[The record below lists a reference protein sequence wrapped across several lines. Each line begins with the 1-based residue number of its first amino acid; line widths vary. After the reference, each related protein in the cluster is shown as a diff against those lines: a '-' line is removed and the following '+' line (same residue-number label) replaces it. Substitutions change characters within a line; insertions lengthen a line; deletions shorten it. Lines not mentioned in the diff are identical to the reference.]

1 VVRFFGLERIVVY
14 NNLIFGHEIDPVRN
28 QGGPK
33 LKKNQSSLALKNFE
47 KTGTEGSL
55 IFNS

>member
-1 VVRFFGLERIVVY
+1 VVRLFGLERIVVY

-33 LKKNQSSLALKNFE
+33 LKNSKFFGFE
-47 KTGTEGSL
+47 K
-55 IFNS
+55 FQKNWN